1 MSRVDLNHV
10 WKIYPRGNVVGVK
23 DLTFTIKDKE
33 FLAILGPSGG
43 GKSST
48 LRMLAGLEE
57 ISRGE
62 ISFDGKV
69 VNHLGPAERN
79 IALAF
84 ESYALYQRLS
94 VYENIAF
101 PLRARKMKNAAV
113 HEKVTFIARLLDL
126 TDLLKKFPPSLAG
139 GQQQRVSLARAFVR
153 QPNLT
158 LLDEPISHMDQ
169 RVRAEIRARI
179 RHLHDEM
186 KNTTVYVTHDQAEA
200 VSLCDRMVII
210 KNAELQQI
218 GTVEEIWNRPVNRF
232 VAFFVGEPSMNF
244 LPARLENG
252 GSLSVATAQGRSTL
266 HFAGTLDPRYT
277 AREVTLGVRPQQ
289 VKVHRRAAERDA
301 IPGTVRLVEFQGE
314 TTILSVAVGANS
326 AGGSVGDA
334 PSTPGAEVKAV
345 VAATERYRP
354 GEGVWLGVDPGIVH
368 LFDGDA
374 VVLQR

>member
-1 MSRVDLNHV
+1 MSRVELDKV
-10 WKIYPRGNVVGVK
+10 WKIYPRGDVVGVK
-23 DLTFTIKDKE
+23 DLSFTIQDKE

-62 ISFDGKV
+62 IRFDGQP
-69 VNHLGPAERN
+69 VNQLGPAERN

-101 PLRARKMKNAAV
+101 PLRARRMKKAAV
-113 HEKVTFIARLLDL
+113 HEKVMAIAELLDL
-126 TDLLKKFPPSLAG
+126 KDLLKKYPSSLAG
-139 GQQQRVSLARAFVR
+139 GQQQRVSLGRAFVR

-200 VSLCDRMVII
+200 VSLCDRMVILH
-210 KNAELQQI
+210 KAELQQI
-218 GTVEEIWNRPVNRF
+218 GTVEEIWSRPANRF
-232 VAFFVGEPSMNF
+232 VAFFVGEPAMNF
-244 LPARLENG
+244 LPAKLEGERLTV
-252 GSLSVATAQGRSTL
+252 SSAQGPRRL
-266 HFAGTLDPRYT
+266 ALPAAVPAKYAGKEL
-277 AREVTLGVRPQQ
+277 TLGLRPQQ
-289 VKVHRRAAERDA
+289 LKVHRREPSGDSL
-301 IPGTVRLVEFQGE
+301 PGKLRLIEFQGE
-314 TTILSVAVGANS
+314 TTVLTLSVSGES
-326 AGGSVGDA
+326 GG
-334 PSTPGAEVKAV
+334 EMKAV
-345 VAATERYRP
+345 VAATERLET
-354 GEGVWLGVDPGIVH
+354 GQTVWLSAEAKNIH
-368 LFDGDA
+368 LFDGEEA
-374 VVLQR
+374 IFKK

>member
-1 MSRVDLNHV
+1 MSRVDLNKV
-10 WKIYPRGNVVGVK
+10 WKIYPRGNVIGVK
-23 DLTFTIKDKE
+23 DVSFTINDRE

-62 ISFDGKV
+62 ISFDGSV
-69 VNHLGPAERN
+69 VNSLGPAERN

-101 PLRARKMKNAAV
+101 PLRARRMKNAV
-113 HEKVTFIARLLDL
+113 INEKVMSIARLLDL
-126 TDLLKKFPPSLAG
+126 VSILRKFPSSLAG

-179 RHLHDEM
+179 RHLHEEM

-200 VSLCDRMVII
+200 VSLCDRMVILH
-210 KNAELQQI
+210 KAELQQI
-218 GTVEEIWNRPVNRF
+218 GTVEEIWNTPVNRF
-232 VAFFVGEPSMNF
+232 VAHFVGEPAMNF
-244 LPARLENG
+244 IPGRTEGAGICIPTPQGKRLLAFKGELN
-252 GSLSVATAQGRSTL
+252 
-266 HFAGTLDPRYT
+266 PRYVN
-277 AREVTLGVRPQQ
+277 ADVTVGARPQEI
-289 VKVHRRAAERDA
+289 KVHREQRNGNS
-301 IPGTVRLVEFQGE
+301 IPAVVRITEFQGE
-314 TTILSVAVGANS
+314 TTVLTLNLT
-326 AGGSVGDA
+326 D
-334 PSTPGAEVKAV
+334 TKNTEVKAL
-345 VAATERYRP
+345 VAATERYSK
-354 GEGVWLGVDPGIVH
+354 GETVWLSFGAEIIH
-368 LFDGDA
+368 LFDGEA
-374 VVLQR
+374 PVLLRQASKTQSRKGS